1 MNENKDFFWQEEE
14 RPEVSGEELETRER
28 TAETPMEAVPE
39 ISPDVRET
47 VDDAEEDAFFCGS
60 SRGTGAGRKESPFA
74 DSPYVMNRR
83 PEQTEYHPGFTFT
96 PPEQPPKKPR
106 KAKKARKSG
115 VGRKLL
121 SAALAIALVVILAVS
136 VAVCFLPKNTAAP
149 VQAEIYQD
157 GNLLK
162 TVSLEEETSF
172 AVTGKYTN
180 TITVEDG
187 RIAITA
193 SDCPGEDC
201 VHSGGIH
208 TTGRSIVCLPNGVE
222 VRVVNAASDVDF
234 VVG

>member
-1 MNENKDFFWQEEE
+1 MKKQEHL
-14 RPEVSGEELETRER
+14 R
-28 TAETPMEAVPE
+28 
-39 ISPDVRET
+39 
-47 VDDAEEDAFFCGS
+47 FCKG
-60 SRGTGAGRKESPFA
+60 
-74 DSPYVMNRR
+74 D
-83 PEQTEYHPGFTFT
+83 
-96 PPEQPPKKPR
+96 
-106 KAKKARKSG
+106 
-115 VGRKLL
+115 L
-121 SAALAIALVVILAVS
+121 LAIALVVILAVS
-136 VAVCFLPKNTAAP
+136 VAVCFLPKNTSAP

-172 AVTGKYTN
+172 VVTGKYTN

>member
-1 MNENKDFFWQEEE
+1 MKKQEHL
-14 RPEVSGEELETRER
+14 R
-28 TAETPMEAVPE
+28 
-39 ISPDVRET
+39 
-47 VDDAEEDAFFCGS
+47 FCKG
-60 SRGTGAGRKESPFA
+60 
-74 DSPYVMNRR
+74 D
-83 PEQTEYHPGFTFT
+83 
-96 PPEQPPKKPR
+96 
-106 KAKKARKSG
+106 
-115 VGRKLL
+115 L
-121 SAALAIALVVILAVS
+121 LAIALVVILAVS
-136 VAVCFLPKNTAAP
+136 VAVCFLPKNTSAP

-172 AVTGKYTN
+172 VVTGKYTN

-222 VRVVNAASDVDF
+222 VRVVNAASGVDF